1 MASCDGCF
9 ACQSVET
16 PQDGAVLLGTKA
28 FCQGR
33 SNYPPY
39 LAFTSSQS
47 PQGCKTLLLST
58 SAAAAAAVQRPC
70 TGFKAWSKVK
80 LPTQRSSPACETCL
94 PLPRVCCA
102 SALKERQTRGVFRI
116 PFPQAS
122 NSAAHK
128 VGCRGDKPS
137 VFSSAAPLA
146 ALALYFVVTL
156 VMVSTGA
163 LLCNFLTAGQSPQ

>member
-1 MASCDGCF
+1 MASCDGGCLHAKVWKRPRTKRSF
-9 ACQSVET
+9 WARRLSARAGQIIRHTLPSHHLKA
-16 PQDGAVLLGTKA
+16 PQRCKA
-28 FCQGR
+28 
-33 SNYPPY
+33 
-39 LAFTSSQS
+39 
-47 PQGCKTLLLST
+47 LLLST
-58 SAAAAAAVQRPC
+58 SAATAAAVQRPC

-102 SALKERQTRGVFRI
+102 SALKGRQTRGVFRI

-146 ALALYFVVTL
+146 PLALYFVVIL

-163 LLCNFLTAGQSPQ
+163 LLCSFLTPG